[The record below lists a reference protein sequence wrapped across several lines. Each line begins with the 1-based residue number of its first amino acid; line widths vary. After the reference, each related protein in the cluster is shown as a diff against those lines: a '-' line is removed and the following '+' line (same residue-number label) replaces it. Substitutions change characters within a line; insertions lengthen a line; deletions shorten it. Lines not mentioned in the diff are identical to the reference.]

1 MKLDEKSRQRA
12 VVLLSGGMDSC
23 VCAARAA
30 RDYDAAAL
38 HVMYGQRTEERERR
52 AFEAVCERLGIKRRM
67 VIRNEALRQIGGS
80 ALTDTTI
87 AVPEAAGEFAGRVP
101 LAAGGG
107 ARSGGIY
114 GAVER
119 SPGEG
124 AGAHEVQEKVS
135 TQIPIT
141 YVPFR
146 NAHFLAAA
154 VSWAEVLRAEKVVI
168 GAVEQDSS
176 GYPDCRP
183 AYYRAFNE
191 VIRTGT
197 KEGRI
202 EIVTPLIGM
211 RKSEI
216 VTLGLELGAPFDLTW
231 SCYSREERACGVCES
246 CVLRLR
252 AFEAAGAR
260 DPIEYEGLSERARR

>member
-1 MKLDEKSRQRA
+1 MKLDGKSRQRA

-23 VCAARAA
+23 VCAALVA

-80 ALTDTTI
+80 ALTDVSME
-87 AVPEAAGEFAGRVP
+87 VPGAAGEFEGRTSF
-101 LAAGGG
+101 AA
-107 ARSGGIY
+107 
-114 GAVER
+114 
-119 SPGEG
+119 GEG
-124 AGAHEVQEKVS
+124 ARATNSVV
-135 TQIPIT
+135 PIT

-154 VSWAEVLRAEKVVI
+154 VSWAEVLGAEKVVI

-183 AYYRAFNE
+183 EYYRAFNE
-191 VIRTGT
+191 VIRKGT

-216 VTLGLELGAPFDLTW
+216 VTLGLELGVPFDLTW

-246 CVLRLR
+246 CVLRRR
-252 AFEAAGAR
+252 AFKAAGAR
-260 DPIEYEGLSERARR
+260 DPIAYENSSERARR